1 MEDLFK
7 EMLEKNDTD
16 INSSENTP
24 IIAISRGPALKSRR
38 QTLTPSKTNRY
49 KPRASE
55 VFASKQQLG
64 FGAQALERTTEAFRN
79 LNNSPRRRESLARKV
94 LKNSKIVAIR
104 NIYA

>member
-7 EMLEKNDTD
+7 EMLEKNDTNID
-16 INSSENTP
+16 SGENTP
-24 IIAISRGPALKSRR
+24 IIAISKSPPAFKRR

-55 VFASKQQLG
+55 IFASKQQLG
-64 FGAQALERTTEAFRN
+64 FGAQQLERTTEAFNN
-79 LNNSPRRRESLARKV
+79 LNNSPKRRESLARRV